1 MLKANAIKLF
11 LLLHFYHPDNNGIV
25 YNLEACELASVIG
38 CNVRTV
44 WNNLKVLEEYTYI
57 SYSKNE
63 YGLINVILNDY
74 ENYYLPANK
83 GGRGFLVMS
92 KELLTK
98 LNSTDSLVSLR
109 IFIRELL
116 SLDSPEL
123 KVLQVLITRTYAI
136 YVIRFHLTASLRLLK
151 QSLRKTPIYSMLHS
165 KMMLSGLRSI
175 KHISQR
181 TRKLMYMRNM

>member
-25 YNLEACELASVIG
+25 YNLEACDLASVIG

-83 GGRGFLVMS
+83 GGRGFLV
-92 KELLTK
+92 KG
-98 LNSTDSLVSLR
+98 
-109 IFIRELL
+109 
-116 SLDSPEL
+116 
-123 KVLQVLITRTYAI
+123 
-136 YVIRFHLTASLRLLK
+136 ASN
-151 QSLRKTPIYSMLHS
+151 KT
-165 KMMLSGLRSI
+165 
-175 KHISQR
+175 
-181 TRKLMYMRNM
+181 